1 MKLPPTSL
9 PSRPT
14 TPLEVTHI
22 SLMLRLPLIL
32 GLIYMTAP
40 QLLFAQTQ
48 LYSVRQLDEVFE
60 PPVTADESG
69 TALYRQLAQDEQ
81 SLQILAPHDEVLAD
95 GDAPAEQISGRR
107 RNVSGGMGPQRA
119 PFQSQLFWMP
129 QQALKGQPG
138 TLAMSGEEVSIG
150 FPISIEPDGIW
161 LALGGVQH
169 LALSTSAVLPNS
181 GLPVPNQ
188 LWDIEAGVMHIHQ
201 LGYDR
206 QAGGMLRVGSPSDQ
220 PFGAWR
226 DMTVTLLG
234 FMTIPS
240 GDRDAWSFS
249 LFYSPTGQIIFPI
262 PGVAYVWN
270 PSDKLQANLGIPFS
284 LEFKPTETLSLTASY
299 MPLNNIQVLLR
310 QSLGDSWSIYGG
322 YRTVNETFLLADRES
337 SRERTYLFDQ
347 RLTAGIQRDL
357 GSGWSLDVSGAHVF
371 DRQFFQAEK
380 FSGTRSE
387 ELLIDPGTALT
398 LQLIWKR

>member
-1 MKLPPTSL
+1 
-9 PSRPT
+9 
-14 TPLEVTHI
+14 
-22 SLMLRLPLIL
+22 MLRLPLIL
-32 GLIYMTAP
+32 GLIFVTAP
-40 QLLFAQTQ
+40 RSLVAQTEI
-48 LYSVRQLDEVFE
+48 YSVSQLDEVFE
-60 PPVTADESG
+60 TPVAADESG
-69 TALYRQLAQDEQ
+69 ESLYRQLAQDEQ
-81 SLQILAPHDEVLAD
+81 SLQILVPDEDVIERGD
-95 GDAPAEQISGRR
+95 GATAEIPSGRR
-107 RNVSGGMGPQRA
+107 NVAGGMGPQRA

-129 QQALKGQPG
+129 QEALKGQPG

-161 LALGGVQH
+161 LALVGVQH

-201 LGYDR
+201 LGDDR

-347 RLTAGIQRDL
+347 RLTVGIQRDL